1 MEQITYVVFLRG
13 INVSGQKKI
22 SMASLRDLCEILGLH
37 DVKTYIQ
44 SGNNVFKSSQNN
56 TSVVETLLMEGIQN
70 QFGFDVP
77 VLVKT
82 PAQLKDVMD
91 LNPFTNKEDLDDNKV
106 YFVLL
111 KGIPNIDLVQKLQE
125 ESFVHEEFTIVNEC
139 VYLNCKIG
147 YGKAK
152 LNNNMIE
159 RKLKV
164 IATTRNYRTMNK
176 LVEMFE

>member
-1 MEQITYVVFLRG
+1 MDLITYVAFLRG

-22 SMASLRDLCEILGLH
+22 PMASLRDLCKILGLY
-37 DVKTYIQ
+37 DIKTYIQ
-44 SGNNVFKSSQNN
+44 SGNMVFKCSQKN
-56 TSVVETLLMEGIQN
+56 TSVVETLLLEGIQN

-82 PAQLKDVMD
+82 AAQLKEIIN
-91 LNPFTNKEDLDDNKV
+91 LNPFTNEEDLSDNKV
-106 YFVLL
+106 YFVMMN
-111 KGIPNIDLVQKLQE
+111 GIPSKDLVQKLQE
-125 ESFVHEEFTIVNEC
+125 KSFVHEDFSIIKDC
-139 VYLNCKIG
+139 VYLNCKMG

-152 LNNNMIE
+152 LNNNLIE

-176 LVEMFE
+176 LIEMAE